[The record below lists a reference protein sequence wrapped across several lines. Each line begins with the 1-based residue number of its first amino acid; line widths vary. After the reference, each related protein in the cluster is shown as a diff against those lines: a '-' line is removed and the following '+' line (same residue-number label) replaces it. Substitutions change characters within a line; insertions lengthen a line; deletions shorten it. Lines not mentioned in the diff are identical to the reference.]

1 MARYY
6 LLSNQ
11 VARRLST
18 KDSRKNPDN
27 DHRSD
32 QRRSDQNPS
41 PAKNYRSPLR
51 FAFSTQSRSQ
61 TSFKIGGRV
70 KSESPVA
77 HNRTQT
83 TNPFVALRAGMA
95 VLQVCLDF
103 HALDEVKLAVDV
115 AVNQLTR
122 FVATQCVPP
131 FPCVWRAAL
140 AVVCAR
146 APIAT

>member
-1 MARYY
+1 MARYD

-18 KDSRKNPDN
+18 KNSRNGPDN
-27 DHRSD
+27 DHCGH
-32 QRRSDQNPS
+32 QRHSNENPAL
-41 PAKNYRSPLR
+41 AKSYRSPLR
-51 FAFSTQSRSQ
+51 LTFAMQSRSQ

-95 VLQVCLDF
+95 VLQVCL
-103 HALDEVKLAVDV
+103 
-115 AVNQLTR
+115 
-122 FVATQCVPP
+122 
-131 FPCVWRAAL
+131 
-140 AVVCAR
+140 
-146 APIAT
+146 